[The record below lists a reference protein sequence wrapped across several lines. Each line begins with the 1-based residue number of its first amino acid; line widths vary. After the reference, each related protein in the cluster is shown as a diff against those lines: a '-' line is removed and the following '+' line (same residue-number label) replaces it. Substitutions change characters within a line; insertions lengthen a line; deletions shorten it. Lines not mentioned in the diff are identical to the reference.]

1 MPCFCAF
8 IGLLFF
14 FFGGGWINISMSA
27 KVWLVQVKSSCFI
40 FLFLKEVL
48 MHNIWH
54 SLWSF
59 PGGVTK
65 SDTTQ
70 WLTPHFCVGRIPL
83 PRGIPHLVFR
93 LSVQS
98 SDPVLYWL
106 RHQLCPLPPSPC
118 LAVSAAWSQRSCSRH
133 WEVARFIFWAFQ
145 QHLLL
150 TPHISQNSYSLS

>member
-8 IGLLFF
+8 ISLLFF
-14 FFGGGWINISMSA
+14 FGGWINISMSA

-54 SLWSF
+54 SLWGV
-59 PGGVTK
+59 PGGVAK
-65 SDTTQ
+65 SDMTER
-70 WLTPHFCVGRIPL
+70 LTPHFCVGRATL

-98 SDPVLYWL
+98 SDPVLYRL
-106 RHQLCPLPPSPC
+106 CHQLCPLPPSPC
-118 LAVSAAWSQRSCSRH
+118 FAMSAAWTQHSRPRH
-133 WEVARFIFWAFQ
+133 WEVARFVFWAFQ